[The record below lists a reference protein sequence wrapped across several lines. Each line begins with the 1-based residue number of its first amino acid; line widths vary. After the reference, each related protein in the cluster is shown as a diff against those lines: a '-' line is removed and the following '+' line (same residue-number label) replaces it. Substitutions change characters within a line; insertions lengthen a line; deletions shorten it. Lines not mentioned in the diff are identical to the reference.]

1 MIYEIVL
8 IFLFTFL
15 FLLNLSWIFIF
26 FKKTEKKY
34 KDFQPNV
41 SVIIPAHNEQ
51 DSIKETIQSVLDS
64 DYKGKIEVIVV
75 NDGSTDK
82 TAEIVRSMKN
92 SKIRLLHTNHVGKA
106 RALNYGVSKAKYEY
120 ILFLDADSSLEKQ
133 TIKEIIKPLQ
143 DKSIASSSG
152 AVRAKLTK
160 NPLTWFQDFDYIVSS
175 GWRYLSS
182 KIGAVSVLPGF
193 FAIKKSVFLKVN
205 GFNADTLT
213 EDFEITL
220 RLAKAGYKAVANP
233 DAVMF
238 TTTPSTLRS
247 LLKQRI
253 RWGRGTLQVLRKHKD
268 IFASKKSGPLGYY
281 TLPTH
286 LFWYVFSFLYLP
298 SVLYWFFSGFYT
310 YFISTGNVFSQES
323 FLYIFR
329 WLCSYGMFELL
340 YRVSVGIY
348 PLTALLAITIL
359 NYFATVFYNILLF
372 FRLGRIKLV
381 HLFVYLFAFPYY
393 FFITFA
399 QFLTVLIELFNV
411 VTKRNASNVWSK

>member
-8 IFLFTFL
+8 IVLFTFL
-15 FLLNLSWIFIF
+15 FLLNVSWIFIF
-26 FKKTEKKY
+26 FKKTKKKY
-34 KDFQPNV
+34 KEFQPNV
-41 SVIIPAHNEQ
+41 SVIIPAHNEE
-51 DSIKETIQSVLDS
+51 DSIKDTIQSVFDS
-64 DYKGKIEVIVV
+64 DYKGKIETIVV

-82 TAEIVRSMKN
+82 TVEIINYMKKSN
-92 SKIRLLHTNHVGKA
+92 KQIKLLHTNHVGKA
-106 RALNYGVSKAKYEY
+106 KALNYGVTKTKYDY
-120 ILFLDADSSLEKQ
+120 ILFLDADSSIEKQ

-143 DKSIASSSG
+143 DTEIASSSG
-152 AVRAKLTK
+152 SVRAKITK

-175 GWRYLSS
+175 GWRYISS

-220 RLAKAGYKAVANP
+220 RLAKKGYKAVVNP
-233 DAVMF
+233 NAVMF
-238 TTTPSTLRS
+238 TTTPSTFKS

-268 IFASKKSGPLGYY
+268 MFIKYGALGYY

-286 LFWYVFSFLYLP
+286 LFWYIFSFLYLP

-310 YFISTGNVFSQES
+310 YFISTGNFSQETAI
-323 FLYIFR
+323 YIFR

-340 YRVSVGIY
+340 YRVYVGIY
-348 PLTALLAITIL
+348 SLTPLLAITII
-359 NYFATVFYNILLF
+359 NYFTTVFYNILLF
-372 FRLGRIKLV
+372 SRLGRIKIV

-393 FFITFA
+393 VFITFA
-399 QFLTVLIELFNV
+399 QFITVLIELFNIFMGRK
-411 VTKRNASNVWSK
+411 VTNVWTK